1 MCMIKKF
8 LSLSGIFIG
17 CTSSFIILPVN
28 AAKDPY
34 IYAYVS
40 FAINYCA
47 REYGIFRDSEAY
59 ENWQN
64 GELIQDALFMLS
76 ADEREMLMSGTCGE
90 CFDKLFPDQDED
102 IEEEF

>member
-1 MCMIKKF
+1 MNIDVTCWKCNTEH
-8 LSLSGIFIG
+8 LIF
-17 CTSSFIILPVN
+17 V
-28 AAKDPY
+28 D
-34 IYAYVS
+34 
-40 FAINYCA
+40 
-47 REYGIFRDSEAY
+47 REAY

-90 CFDKLFPDQDED
+90 CWDKLFPNEDED

>member
-1 MCMIKKF
+1 MNIDVTCWKCNTEH
-8 LSLSGIFIG
+8 LIF
-17 CTSSFIILPVN
+17 V
-28 AAKDPY
+28 D
-34 IYAYVS
+34 
-40 FAINYCA
+40 
-47 REYGIFRDSEAY
+47 REEY

>member
-1 MCMIKKF
+1 MDVRVRVPLRLLLGSFGFMNIDIICWNCNTEH
-8 LSLSGIFIG
+8 LIF
-17 CTSSFIILPVN
+17 V
-28 AAKDPY
+28 D
-34 IYAYVS
+34 
-40 FAINYCA
+40 
-47 REYGIFRDSEAY
+47 REAY